1 MSELSMSSFSFEDL
15 TTEDVDA
22 AEALWGG
29 LTDDV
34 RRLLDLTIRSRV
46 GPEQVARA
54 RAMLQE
60 AADLLAED
68 APAEPAGVHYNAHG
82 RSWNWGN
89 TVVGVRNAFAP
100 PVRLA
105 WGDDD
110 VVRSAVTLGAPYE
123 GPPGSVHGGVSALL
137 LDHLMGETASAA
149 HTRLTVTG
157 TLTLRYVR
165 PLPLGPVRMEA
176 RVSEESG
183 RKVTVTATI
192 RPDVVDAEP
201 AVEAT
206 GLFIIPRWAYQP
218 DPDTGPT
225 GIGSLD

>member
-1 MSELSMSSFSFEDL
+1 MSSFSFEDL
-15 TTEDVDA
+15 STEEVEA
-22 AEALWGG
+22 AERLYGG

-34 RRLLDLTIRSRV
+34 RRLLDLTIRSRAD
-46 GPEQVARA
+46 EAQVARA
-54 RAMLQE
+54 RALLQE

-68 APAEPAGVHYNAHG
+68 APPEPAGVRYNSHG

-105 WGDDD
+105 WGDDG
-110 VVRSAVTLGAPYE
+110 VVRAAVHLGAPYE

-157 TLTLRYVR
+157 TLTLRYEQ
-165 PLPLGPVRMEA
+165 PLPLGRVRMEA
-176 RVSEESG
+176 AVTEEAG
-183 RKVTVTATI
+183 RKITVTATI
-192 RPDVVDAEP
+192 REDSPDAEP
-201 AVEAT
+201 AVRAH
-206 GLFIIPRWAYQP
+206 GLFIVPSWAYQP
-218 DPDTGPT
+218 DVPA

>member
-1 MSELSMSSFSFEDL
+1 MSSFVLDDL
-15 TTEDVDA
+15 TNDEVDA
-22 AEALWGG
+22 AERLWGG

-46 GPEQVARA
+46 DPERVAQARA
-54 RAMLQE
+54 LLQQ
-60 AADLLAED
+60 AGDLLAQD
-68 APAEPAGVHYNAHG
+68 APDGPAGVRYNTHG

-89 TVVGVRNAFAP
+89 TVVGLRNAFAP
-100 PVRLA
+100 PVRLV
-105 WGDDD
+105 WGDDG
-110 VVRSAVTLGAPYE
+110 VVRSALTLGAPYE

-165 PLPLGPVRMEA
+165 PLPLGPVRMQA

-183 RKVTVTATI
+183 RKITVTASI
-192 RPDVVDAEP
+192 GPDDDADDAP
-201 AVEAT
+201 AVEAH
-206 GLFIIPRWAYQP
+206 GLFIIPRWAYQAEP
-218 DPDTGPT
+218 ETGPT